1 MYLYPMLVF
10 NGDYIILAH
19 SSLIDSTL
27 ENCGYLEID
36 ANSVVT
42 GSTLRNNDNAADK
55 GLYTQAAPGD
65 YSAID
70 IALNNNLG
78 KDITINP
85 TTAGTYDFTGISST
99 GAIVV
104 HNESAT
110 HAITVSLPAGVSA
123 SGTTA
128 GGGITISSPQTSAT
142 IAVNVT
148 GAEITILD
156 TGTQT
161 EQYHVE
167 TGGATQDFDFTAPIG
182 NNVDIQVYK
191 PGYKPYWAE
200 DVDLGSVDSTLT
212 VVLEADQAYG

>member
-1 MYLYPMLVF
+1 MITL
-10 NGDYIILAH
+10 
-19 SSLIDSTL
+19 LIK
-27 ENCGYLEID
+27 
-36 ANSVVT
+36 V
-42 GSTLRNNDNAADK
+42 
-55 GLYTQAAPGD
+55 LYTQAAPGD

-128 GGGITISSPQTSAT
+128 GGGITISSPQTSDT

-182 NNVDIQVYK
+182 NNVDILVFK
-191 PGYKPYWAE
+191 PGYRQFVLL
-200 DVDLGSVDSTLT
+200 DHDLGSADSTITANL
-212 VVLEADQAYG
+212 VAVPSYA